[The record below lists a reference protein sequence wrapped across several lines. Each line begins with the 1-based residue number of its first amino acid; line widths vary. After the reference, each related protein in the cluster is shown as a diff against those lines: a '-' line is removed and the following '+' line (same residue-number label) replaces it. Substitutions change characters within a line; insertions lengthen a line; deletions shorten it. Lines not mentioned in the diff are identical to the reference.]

1 MITRASPIGK
11 EDVGFLNAFRV
22 GAPLAV
28 RLATM
33 LAFSPAVTLT
43 VVARMGLDLV
53 EALCGRMAIEY
64 EPGAS
69 ALAGRGSGTPVP
81 RVAAL
86 ASLHH
91 LDAPTQAAGAV
102 TVRALGE
109 TREMLITTK
118 RLPKLLPDQFY
129 EVWLLQPATNKMLPV
144 GVLPPSGSGSF
155 ELAAVVMSQF
165 SAIDVSLQANNGD
178 PAHSSRSVLRGLVEA
193 VTT

>member
-1 MITRASPIGK
+1 
-11 EDVGFLNAFRV
+11 
-22 GAPLAV
+22 
-28 RLATM
+28 
-33 LAFSPAVTLT
+33 
-43 VVARMGLDLV
+43 
-53 EALCGRMAIEY
+53 
-64 EPGAS
+64 
-69 ALAGRGSGTPVP
+69 
-81 RVAAL
+81 
-86 ASLHH
+86 LHH